1 MTSTQQTLR
10 PKDIL
15 VASLEKTIIV
25 KLKSQKLIRGT
36 LNSFDQHLNLY
47 LTNSYEMRENN
58 PVPLGDVIIRG
69 DNVIMLVFPEEE
81 DEK

>member
-1 MTSTQQTLR
+1 MTSAQQTLR

-47 LTNSYEMRENN
+47 LTNSYEMRESN
-58 PVPLGDVIIRG
+58 PVPLGDVVIRG

-81 DEK
+81 D

>member
-1 MTSTQQTLR
+1 MTSAQQTLR

-47 LTNSYEMRENN
+47 LTNSYEMRESN
-58 PVPLGDVIIRG
+58 PVPLGDVVIRG

-81 DEK
+81 DER